1 MQDSGINYGM
11 DNGGSGSYISRSS
24 PENSNDI
31 LSGQDK
37 EYYKSLASVAVSP
50 KAQTTNAD
58 YYPDQNQNVIKGYY
72 EGSILGRMPLVAPTI
87 QFPFAAMDK
96 QEQQQKMMRQAQD
109 NLYLQAATEQYNH
122 IKDARKDA
130 IFVKG
135 QMTHFDTRM
144 KAYQAQFG
152 DYKGV
157 LMYKNS
163 NEYKLDKIKYQNYEK
178 LFDEGFDLAH
188 QVDIARRTQHM
199 PDEKDVSTE
208 TETKKGETDKD
219 VTTTTTN
226 KKAGVYVSPKASAA
240 VDRVLTYSMKDPN
253 SDENLENTEQIAKNI
268 KDLQLFVDADAAYAT
283 PVNALANSVT
293 SDVHPLLV
301 NGKPYQTQA
310 EQVFEIQTQ
319 TGKHFD
325 NWAYAKDEKG
335 NLLNGKGNERY
346 SDEFN
351 TIYNQKYGGLDE
363 TEKEMAQHK
372 KEIVDQERGA
382 IADKVKKDIK
392 NVNRG
397 LGSAVE
403 YARLHQESER
413 EAKKYEAK
421 TVPPETD
428 KDLVT
433 GGETHKWNLIGT
445 AAGGKNIITPINTG
459 LKGALIVSYL
469 NTDGTKRTKILDNQE
484 IPAGS
489 DYIVNT
495 YNEETDK
502 STGNIGGTAYITKPG
517 LTKQA
522 QTLLHD
528 KKIVS
533 VEARVPY
540 SVVKSSVESSG
551 VTLLKTNQ
559 GGMVSPA
566 ENQQQA
572 SGSTV
577 TYKGQS
583 YTIEELK
590 AGGWTDDQIKKNTT
604 PTK

>member
-144 KAYQAQFG
+144 KEYQAQFG

-240 VDRVLTYSMKDPN
+240 VDRVLYYSMTDPN
-253 SDENLENTEQIAKNI
+253 SDKNLDNTEQIAKNI
-268 KDLQLFVDADAAYAT
+268 KDMKLATGADEAFAE
-283 PVNALANSVT
+283 PISALAKSKI
-293 SDVHPLLV
+293 SDIKKLV
-301 NGKPYQTQA
+301 IDGKWQNTIASNPYYIEET
-310 EQVFEIQTQ
+310 
-319 TGKHFD
+319 TGKDFD
-325 NWAYAKDEKG
+325 NFAYAKDDKG
-335 NLLNGKGNERY
+335 NIQTKDGEPVF
-346 SDEFN
+346 SSAFN
-351 TIYNQKYGGLDE
+351 SYYNKAYGGLDE
-363 TEKEMAQHK
+363 SPEEKQQHK
-372 KEIVDQERGA
+372 KEIYDQEKEA
-382 IADKVKKDIK
+382 IAKQITDKEDNIVTGTNEAVKNEI
-392 NVNRG
+392 
-397 LGSAVE
+397 
-403 YARLHQESER
+403 ARKKEEG

-433 GGETHKWNLIGT
+433 GGVTQKWNLRGA
-445 AAGGKNIITPINTG
+445 AAGGKDITTPINTA
-459 LKGALIVSYL
+459 LKGTLIVSYL
-469 NTDGTKRTKILDNQE
+469 NTDGTKRTKIYNNQE
-484 IPAGS
+484 IPTGP

-495 YNEETDK
+495 YNQETNE
-502 STGNIGGTAYITKPG
+502 STGNIGGSAYVTNPG

-540 SVVKSSVESSG
+540 SVVQSAVESSG
-551 VTLLKTNQ
+551 VTLLKSNQ

-566 ENQQQA
+566 EQQQQA